1 MYYTVN
7 ELKSMGVNLKS
18 TINIHISKSVNIY
31 NPENLTINNDIRI
44 DDYTIISCKGK
55 LEIGEFVKISSHCL
69 ISSEKNIMIDKCC
82 NISSGVKMYG
92 GVNSNDDN
100 FANPLINNKY
110 NNIFIGDII
119 IKNYSNIGANS
130 VIYPDVTLNEGSTI
144 QPLSMVNINTE
155 PWKVYGGNPIK
166 IIKNKKVDFNVINN
180 VNNELYFNSL
190 YNEELEFESKK
201 KESDITLPL
210 QNKEISA
217 NSGIQKKINVLITGG
232 AKGIGKTL
240 ATNFLK
246 NGYNVIITYNSSYEE
261 AILLKNMG
269 IHIYKLDITN
279 NGDCITTLNSIIDD
293 FTTID
298 ILINNAGIIKN
309 DLFHKMKYEDWF
321 DVINTNLISLYNIT
335 NPVINNMLK
344 HNKGKIINISSIY
357 GLKGSKGQSNYCSS
371 KFGVIGFT
379 KTLALEYGNKNI
391 QTNCICPG
399 LVDTDMIDKI
409 DSKILEK
416 ILNNNPINKLIH
428 PDEIFDICQLLI
440 NSNFCNGSIFNID
453 GGMNS

>member
-1 MYYTVN
+1 
-7 ELKSMGVNLKS
+7 
-18 TINIHISKSVNIY
+18 
-31 NPENLTINNDIRI
+31 
-44 DDYTIISCKGK
+44 
-55 LEIGEFVKISSHCL
+55 
-69 ISSEKNIMIDKCC
+69 
-82 NISSGVKMYG
+82 
-92 GVNSNDDN
+92 
-100 FANPLINNKY
+100 
-110 NNIFIGDII
+110 
-119 IKNYSNIGANS
+119 
-130 VIYPDVTLNEGSTI
+130 
-144 QPLSMVNINTE
+144 
-155 PWKVYGGNPIK
+155 
-166 IIKNKKVDFNVINN
+166 
-180 VNNELYFNSL
+180 
-190 YNEELEFESKK
+190 
-201 KESDITLPL
+201 
-210 QNKEISA
+210 
-217 NSGIQKKINVLITGG
+217 
-232 AKGIGKTL
+232 
-240 ATNFLK
+240 
-246 NGYNVIITYNSSYEE
+246 
-261 AILLKNMG
+261 MG

-279 NGDCITTLNSIIDD
+279 NGDCITTLNSIIND

-298 ILINNAGIIKN
+298 ILVNNAGIIKN

-344 HNKGKIINISSIY
+344 HNKGKIINISSIS

-379 KTLALEYGNKNI
+379 KTLALEYGSKNI

-416 ILNNNPINKLIH
+416 ILNNNPINKLIQ